1 MLALLVPYYHYG
13 ITGTLVSLKYL
24 VMAPHTLVSLD
35 CHMSISC
42 WLHVFPSVIRL
53 SLDGS
58 SGYLVSLKYLVFAP
72 HVHKVHLGRAS
83 GSVVSYPYLLVAPLL
98 P

>member
-1 MLALLVPYYHYG
+1 M
-13 ITGTLVSLKYL
+13 
-24 VMAPHTLVSLD
+24 
-35 CHMSISC
+35 
-42 WLHVFPSVIRL
+42 FPSGIRL
-53 SLDGS
+53 SLDSS